1 MKWNEQT
8 KKAVNNAT
16 RVLAILRKAFIFWD
30 IDTTKRLYTTFVR
43 PHLEYAASVWNPYA
57 KKDIKL
63 IEKVQRRVTKL
74 PSSARNLSYEERLKK
89 FNLTTLQERRERGDA
104 IQLYKFNN
112 GINEINWYQ
121 TVGQTIR
128 GNTDG
133 PANSVRGLNERYS
146 SQLTQI
152 KQRENF
158 FSNRVVRIWN
168 NTPKEIWKAK
178 SVNSFKNAY
187 DKHEKNKATM
197 SNSRLRQ
204 APVLE

>member
-30 IDTTKRLYTTFVR
+30 IDTTKRLYATFVR

-112 GINEINWYQ
+112 GI
-121 TVGQTIR
+121 TVMALMKLTGIKPLDKRFEVTLM
-128 GNTDG
+128 D
-133 PANSVRGLNERYS
+133 
-146 SQLTQI
+146 QLT
-152 KQRENF
+152 
-158 FSNRVVRIWN
+158 
-168 NTPKEIWKAK
+168 
-178 SVNSFKNAY
+178 
-187 DKHEKNKATM
+187 
-197 SNSRLRQ
+197 
-204 APVLE
+204 VLEA